1 MSHAAAL
8 VLDLDGTLYRGDA
21 PLLAYAEAMADRAG
35 PARGDALV
43 AKARAFLADP
53 LDFAPYRDPWAVMGA
68 FGGEAGLSWPRRDD
82 AFLDVRNAVIRGEIP
97 IDRTQG
103 LEAFIAG
110 LDRRVRIA
118 VLTNS
123 EEESAR
129 RLLGFL
135 GLASLAAHTH
145 GVVGKPKGFAAAA
158 RRSLIGLSPAQAV
171 SVGDN
176 HTNDIEP
183 ARALGLGTLHVRWP
197 GARGGLAEHTVARFE
212 DGFEWLDRRLEAALR
227 GWRPAAGEEEAWA

>member
-21 PLLAYAEAMADRAG
+21 PLLAYAEAMAVRAG
-35 PARGDALV
+35 SARGETLM

-53 LDFAPYRDPWAVMGA
+53 LDFSPYRDPWATMGA
-68 FGGEAGLSWPRRDD
+68 FGGEAGLSWPRRDE
-82 AFLDVRNAVIRGEIP
+82 AFLEVREAVMQGGIP
-97 IDRTQG
+97 IDRTPG
-103 LEAFIAG
+103 LEAFIDG
-110 LDRRVRIA
+110 LDRRVRVV

-123 EEESAR
+123 DEESAR
-129 RLLGFL
+129 RLLAFL
-135 GLASLAAHTH
+135 GLGALAPYTH
-145 GVVGKPKGFAAAA
+145 GVVGKPKGFAAAV
-158 RRSLIGLSPAQAV
+158 RRSLGGVAPGHGV

-183 ARALGLGTLHVRWP
+183 ARALGLATLHVRWP
-197 GARGGLAEHTVARFE
+197 GAYGGLADHTVARFE
-212 DGFEWLDRRLEAALR
+212 DGFEWLDGRLDAVLR